1 MPQRRVRKDKIALF
15 SAGQPY
21 TREGRGIFIYFAVY
35 FPHIKPDKIASTI
48 IDELEK
54 IKKNGVTQDEL
65 SKAQKQLLASKI
77 FERYSASSL
86 ANSLGSA
93 QLTYGDYREYNKEIE
108 RFSKVS
114 SDDIKRV
121 ANTYFID
128 KNLMVM
134 HISPENL
141 GFGKKLMMR
150 LASLFM

>member
-1 MPQRRVRKDKIALF
+1 MQVSSNTDLKTDSTNDKI
-15 SAGQPY
+15 
-21 TREGRGIFIYFAVY
+21 T
-35 FPHIKPDKIASTI
+35 
-48 IDELEK
+48 LEK
-54 IKKNGVTQDEL
+54 IKKDGVTEQEL
-65 SKAQKQLLASKI
+65 TKAQKQLLAAKI

-93 QLTYGDYREYNKEIE
+93 QMTYGDYREYETEIE

-114 SDDIKRV
+114 SEDIKRV

-128 KNLMVM
+128 KNLLVM
-134 HISPENL
+134 HISPENI